1 MKIFHTK
8 FLILFVLAF
17 TCLHVGAQQIKSP
30 DDFLIGHDSLPK
42 VFMVGMPFHFS
53 YPNHDTYKIDKS
65 KQVDILSP
73 QKQKE
78 LKELLNYIAK
88 FRPTKIAIEGSSKW
102 NAMAKYREYKAGKSK
117 PQPDETY
124 QIAFWLM
131 DKFKLD
137 TVYTADAGNI
147 VVDLYKSADSTKYKP
162 YLDSLT
168 KDYDYAAND
177 RYRAYY
183 DYQTTV
189 ALKFPLLQVFK
200 NMNSPKVLQRYYGAY
215 LLGDFKLGNFRG
227 ADAMATKWY
236 DRNLRIL
243 RNIQRLTTSPKDRIL
258 IIFGMAH
265 VAILDNLFTS
275 LPEYEYIKFNDLK

>member
-1 MKIFHTK
+1 MKISRIG
-8 FLILFVLAF
+8 LLFFLAF
-17 TCLHVGAQQIKSP
+17 ASLHIRAQQIKSP

-42 VFMVGMPFHFS
+42 VFMVGMPFHFL
-53 YPNHDTYKIDKS
+53 YPNHDTFKIDKS
-65 KQVDILSP
+65 QQVDILSP

-88 FRPTKIAIEGSSKW
+88 FRPTKIAIEGSAKW
-102 NAMAKYREYKAGKSK
+102 DAMAKYREYKAGKIK
-117 PQPDETY
+117 PQPDERY

-147 VVDLYKSADSTKYKP
+147 VVDLYNSADSTKYKP

-168 KDYDYAAND
+168 KDYDYGVND

-183 DYQTTV
+183 NYQTAV
-189 ALKFPLLQVFK
+189 ELKFPLLQVFK

-215 LLGDFKLGNFRG
+215 LLGDFKLGDYRG

-236 DRNLRIL
+236 DRNLRIF
-243 RNIQRLTTSPKDRIL
+243 RNIQKLTTSPKDRIL

-265 VAILDNLFTS
+265 VAILDNLFIS
-275 LPEYEYIKFNDLK
+275 SPEYEYIKFNDLK